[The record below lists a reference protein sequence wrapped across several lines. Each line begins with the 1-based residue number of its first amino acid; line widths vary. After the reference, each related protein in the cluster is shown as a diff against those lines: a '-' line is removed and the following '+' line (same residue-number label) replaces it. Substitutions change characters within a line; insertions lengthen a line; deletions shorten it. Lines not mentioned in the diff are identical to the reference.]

1 VSTEAAPLRRVKIFA
16 TQHKLISFCSWA
28 LATARLALLFCYR
41 QQACQNGRI
50 EINNLKLMIILV
62 LGKAINGAQ
71 DQFSVNFTRQTVV
84 WRVFFTRRIYLFQ
97 MLTTSTGPS
106 D

>member
-1 VSTEAAPLRRVKIFA
+1 
-16 TQHKLISFCSWA
+16 
-28 LATARLALLFCYR
+28 
-41 QQACQNGRI
+41 
-50 EINNLKLMIILV
+50 MIILV